1 MRLRIVLVAALVAA
15 AVLAGC
21 GTWQTTVPFV
31 AGRTVASADTVYVAS
46 HYRPLRIRALD
57 ADLGGVQRWRRT
69 ISAADAWSE
78 DFSFA
83 ATSAGL
89 LVAYHDRAGDEHL
102 TLLDARTGNARWVS
116 TTGVWEIADEVVPGI
131 VVFYPDEWGLALV
144 DLATGAIVDSADVH
158 WYRIDGRL
166 YALDGTTLR
175 PYDPFGTTTAT
186 TASTVDLGSNPGR
199 LLGGSAGRLFLA
211 DGTTMRALDTT
222 GATMWT
228 ASLPLP
234 SSIAWTRPLGGDRLL
249 VIDDIFD
256 PSGLDAVVVDAATGS
271 VVPGR
276 LPDTLRLDEAVTTTR
291 GSSTYLVGLTDP
303 NPTID
308 PAGDTS
314 VLVAVDSAAPE
325 VAVTASRT
333 VPAGAGVRRLGPGE
347 VVVESDFDQLSVL
360 DAATLQPSTP
370 TTPTSRTALTSS
382 CSSPRTRGRR
392 PSRSTA
398 DPGCTHPGPPTDIP
412 VIRAP
417 RRQVVGQR
425 IVAECRNDVRLWCAS
440 GPGGT

>member
-1 MRLRIVLVAALVAA
+1 VSTPADPSAIEWSGPAQRSVGRLPDKI
-15 AVLAGC
+15 
-21 GTWQTTVPFV
+21 
-31 AGRTVASADTVYVAS
+31 TVAVAVAVAVAVVEFVYGAPADN
-46 HYRPLRIRALD
+46 P
-57 ADLGGVQRWRRT
+57 
-69 ISAADAWSE
+69 
-78 DFSFA
+78 
-83 ATSAGL
+83 
-89 LVAYHDRAGDEHL
+89 RAGDEHL

-131 VVFYPDEWGLALV
+131 VVFYPDEWGLVLV
-144 DLATGAIVDSADVH
+144 DLATGAIVDTADVQ

-211 DGTTMRALDTT
+211 DGTTMRALDTN
-222 GATMWT
+222 GATIWT

-234 SSIAWTRPLGGDRLL
+234 SSIAWTRPLDGDRLL

-256 PSGLDAVVVDAATGS
+256 PSGLDAVVVDAATGT

-276 LPDTLRLDEAVTTTR
+276 LPDTLWLDEAVTTPR
-291 GSSTYLVGLTDP
+291 GSNTYLVGLTDP
-303 NPTID
+303 DPTID

-314 VLVAVDSAAPE
+314 ILVAVDTAAPE
-325 VAVTASRT
+325 LAVTASLT

-360 DAATLQPSTP
+360 DAATLQPRLIIDTHNADVAYGP
-370 TTPTSRTALTSS
+370 DFVVVVTTHTRTT
-382 CSSPRTRGRR
+382 T
-392 PSRSTA
+392 
-398 DPGCTHPGPPTDIP
+398 
-412 VIRAP
+412 
-417 RRQVVGQR
+417 
-425 IVAECRNDVRLWCAS
+425 VAVHR
-440 GPGGT
+440 